1 MRGENRNDEASLTRW
16 LSEMEFSL
24 ITDSPKES
32 LKDGEETE
40 LLRAN
45 YMYMAL
51 PLSAGEHSI
60 RLTFAIPGV
69 RYAMIIMPSA
79 AGVFVLLLLVR
90 WLRRKRRVKDCAAG
104 NEE

>member
-40 LLRAN
+40 LETKSKSGGWCRMN
-45 YMYMAL
+45 EC
-51 PLSAGEHSI
+51 GEKIECEVRILIMKESLKIDLKEI
-60 RLTFAIPGV
+60 RGAECEIE
-69 RYAMIIMPSA
+69 S
-79 AGVFVLLLLVR
+79 
-90 WLRRKRRVKDCAAG
+90 
-104 NEE
+104 